1 MKKVLQGEDVE
12 KTCPMCAAEIGFNDI
27 KFVGE
32 AGVASLKNVPKD
44 IKKEKEALEE
54 DDDYY

>member
-1 MKKVLQGEDVE
+1 
-12 KTCPMCAAEIGFNDI
+12 MCAAEIGFNDI

-54 DDDYY
+54 DDDYYWLNHYWLLILNIKL